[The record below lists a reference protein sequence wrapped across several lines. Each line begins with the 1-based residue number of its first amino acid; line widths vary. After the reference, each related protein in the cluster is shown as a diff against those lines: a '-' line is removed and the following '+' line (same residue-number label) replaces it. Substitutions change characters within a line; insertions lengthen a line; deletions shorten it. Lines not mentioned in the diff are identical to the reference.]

1 MRVEATATSMSWIPS
16 ESMWSAVRLSF
27 ELGISHWDEPL
38 PDSISG
44 PHQVHEMC
52 RHDRF
57 RFANVLSGW
66 AEVEDGRIV
75 AVGHAESSGLAMGA
89 TTVRV
94 AKLGATFRA
103 VPLPTLRP
111 EPEVARSP
119 DGDAVTFVQ
128 TVGGRTALPLPR
140 RVSRRPFV
148 QWSAPLVWT
157 TLALTLR
164 ADGSSEVRLTG
175 ASTFPRHW
183 VYDADGRLVL
193 KSGLTDENTWLTEAF
208 GERTP
213 WGSYDTPALVVAV
226 ETELERQMS
235 ADIMHGDHVPEVR
248 RIKKGAALTRQGDA
262 RDELYLLLDGVVSV
276 DVDGQPLGE
285 VGPGAILGERA
296 LLEGGRRTAT
306 LTAVT
311 PVRVAAAPADAVD
324 LDRLRE
330 LSRSH
335 HREDEVSGSA

>member
-27 ELGISHWDEPL
+27 ELGISHWDDPL
-38 PDSISG
+38 PDAIRG
-44 PHQVHEMC
+44 THQVYEMC
-52 RHDRF
+52 RHDKF

-75 AVGHAESSGLAMGA
+75 AADHADGSGLAMGA

-111 EPEVARSP
+111 EPEVTRSA
-119 DGDAVTFVQ
+119 DGDSVTFVQ

-148 QWSAPLVWT
+148 QWTAPLVWT

-164 ADGSSEVRLTG
+164 ADGSSEVRMTG

-208 GERTP
+208 GDRTP

-235 ADIMHGDHVPEVR
+235 ADIMHGDHVPQVR
-248 RIKKGAALTRQGDA
+248 RIRKGTTLTRQGDPD
-262 RDELYLLLDGVVSV
+262 DELYLLLDGILSV
-276 DVDGQPLGE
+276 EVDGQPLGE

-311 PVRVAAAPADAVD
+311 PVRVAAGPADAVD

>member
-1 MRVEATATSMSWIPS
+1 MRVEATAASMSWIPS
-16 ESMWSAVRLSF
+16 ESLWSAVRLTF
-27 ELGISHWDEPL
+27 ELGISHWDDPL
-38 PDSISG
+38 PDAING
-44 PHQVHEMC
+44 TDHVHEMC
-52 RHDRF
+52 REDRF
-57 RFANVLSGW
+57 RFANVLSAW

-75 AVGHAESSGLAMGA
+75 AADFLDGSGLVMGA

-111 EPEVARSP
+111 EPEVTRSP
-119 DGDAVTFVQ
+119 DGDSVTFLQ

-140 RVSRRPFV
+140 RVSRRPYV

-164 ADGSSEVRLTG
+164 ADGSTEVQMRG

-183 VYDADGRLVL
+183 VYDPDGRLVL

-213 WGSYDTPALVVAV
+213 WGNYDTPALVVAV

-235 ADIMHGDHVPEVR
+235 ADIMHGEHVPQVR
-248 RIKKGAALTRQGDA
+248 RVKQGAALTRQGDPG
-262 RDELYLLLDGVVSV
+262 DELFLLLDGIVSV

-296 LLEGGRRTAT
+296 LLEGGRRTST

-311 PVRVAAAPADAVD
+311 PVRVAAAPGEAVD

-335 HREDEVSGSA
+335 RREDEVSGSA

>member
-1 MRVEATATSMSWIPS
+1 MRVEATGTSMSWIPS
-16 ESMWSAVRLSF
+16 ESMWSTVRLGF
-27 ELGISHWDEPL
+27 ELGISHWDRPL
-38 PDSISG
+38 PDEIQG
-44 PHQVHEMC
+44 PEDVHELC

-57 RFANVLSGW
+57 RFANLVSGW

-75 AVGHAESSGLAMGA
+75 AADFSESSGLVMGS

-103 VPLPTLRP
+103 VPLPTLRL
-111 EPEVARSP
+111 EPEVTAAP
-119 DGDAVTFVQ
+119 DGDTVTFVQ

-148 QWSAPLVWT
+148 QWTAPLVWT

-164 ADGSSEVRLTG
+164 ADGSSEVRMSG

-183 VYDADGRLVL
+183 VYDAQGRLVL

-208 GERTP
+208 GDRTP

-226 ETELERQMS
+226 ETELERQLS
-235 ADIMHGDHVPEVR
+235 ADIMHGHHVPQVR
-248 RIKKGAALTRQGDA
+248 RIKKGASLTRQGDPG
-262 RDELYLLLDGVVSV
+262 DELYLLLDGILSV
-276 DVDGQPLGE
+276 EIDGQPVGE

-296 LLEGGRRTAT
+296 LLEGGRRTST

-311 PVRVAAAPADAVD
+311 PVRVAAAPGDAVD
-324 LDRLRE
+324 RDRLRQ
-330 LSRSH
+330 LSESH
-335 HREDEVSGSA
+335 HREDEASGGG

>member
-1 MRVEATATSMSWIPS
+1 MRVEATGTSMSWIPS
-16 ESMWSAVRLSF
+16 ESLWSAVRLSF
-27 ELGISHWDEPL
+27 DLRISHWDDPP
-38 PDSISG
+38 PDAIGG
-44 PHQVHEMC
+44 PHHVHEMC
-52 RHDRF
+52 REDRF
-57 RFANVLSGW
+57 RFANLLSAW

-75 AVGHAESSGLAMGA
+75 AADFQESSGLVMGS

-103 VPLPTLRP
+103 VPLPTLRL
-111 EPEVARSP
+111 EPEVTGSP
-119 DGDAVTFVQ
+119 AGDSVTFVQ

-148 QWSAPLVWT
+148 QWTAPLVWT

-164 ADGSSEVRLTG
+164 ADGSSEVQMRG

-183 VYDADGRLVL
+183 VYDADGRLTL
-193 KSGLTDENTWLTEAF
+193 KSALTDEGTWLTEAF

-235 ADIMHGDHVPEVR
+235 AVIMHGPHVPQVR
-248 RIKKGAALTRQGDA
+248 RIKQGAMLTRQGDPG
-262 RDELYLLLDGVVSV
+262 DELFLLLDGILSV
-276 DVDGQPLGE
+276 DVDGQPIGE
-285 VGPGAILGERA
+285 VGPGAVLGERA
-296 LLEGGRRTAT
+296 LLEGGRRTST

-311 PVRVAAAPADAVD
+311 PVRVAVAPGDAVD

-330 LSRSH
+330 LSRWH
-335 HREDEVSGSA
+335 HREDEVTGSA